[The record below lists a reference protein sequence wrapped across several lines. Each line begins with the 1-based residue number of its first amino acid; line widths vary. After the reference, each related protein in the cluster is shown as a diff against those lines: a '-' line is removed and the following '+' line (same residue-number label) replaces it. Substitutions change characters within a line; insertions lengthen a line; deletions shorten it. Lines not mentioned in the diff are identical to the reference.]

1 MENQV
6 TSHIVKGVIL
16 SAISIAF
23 SIIVYVFNLYEMS
36 SINYIS
42 SGLVFVGLIYGAI
55 LYSNQNNNNVTFGNV
70 FAHGF
75 KTTAVLIVISAIYTV
90 LAFKV
95 LFPDML
101 EKVLDISKKK
111 MMENPKMTDEM
122 IEQAMGMTRKY
133 FIPFAL
139 GGSIIGTGIL
149 GAIGSLVGAAVAK
162 KKPNPFENT
171 PTI

>member
-6 TSHIVKGVIL
+6 TSHIVKGAIL
-16 SAISIAF
+16 GAISIAF

-42 SGLVFVGLIYGAI
+42 SGLVFAGLIYGGI
-55 LYSNQNNNNVTFGNV
+55 LYANQNNNNVTFGNV

-75 KTTAVLIVISAIYTV
+75 KTTAVLIVISSVYTV

-101 EKVLDISKKK
+101 EKVLDISRKK

-122 IEQAMGMTRKY
+122 IEQAMAMTKKY

-149 GAIGSLVGAAVAK
+149 GAIGSVIGAAVAK
-162 KKPNPFENT
+162 KNPNPFDNNS
-171 PTI
+171 TI

>member
-6 TSHIVKGVIL
+6 TSHIIKGVIL
-16 SAISIAF
+16 SAISIVF
-23 SIIVYVFNLYEMS
+23 SIVVYVFNLYEVS
-36 SINYIS
+36 AINYIS
-42 SGLVFVGLIYGAI
+42 SALILGGLIYGAI
-55 LYSNQNNNNVTFGNV
+55 LYANQNKNNVTFGNV
-70 FAHGF
+70 FADGF
-75 KTTAVLIVISAIYTV
+75 KTTAVIIVITSVYTV

-101 EKVLDISKKK
+101 EKVLEISRKK
-111 MMENPKMTDEM
+111 MMENPKMTDDM
-122 IEQAMGMTRKY
+122 IEQAMAMTKKY

-149 GAIGSLVGAAVAK
+149 GAIGAAIGAAVAK
-162 KKPNPFENT
+162 KNPNPFENT